1 MQFKVQI
8 DCKKIFSLAKDIQK
22 SWKIFG
28 KKYLKIVFLY
38 GQIGYNKMGIFHPLL
53 WQWHFPMTKN
63 DDGCRQD
70 WMTTSQSQR
79 SANVWMTTTVPRN
92 TIVPQAVLKCSAEK
106 TNLTYFTV

>member
-53 WQWHFPMTKN
+53 
-63 DDGCRQD
+63 
-70 WMTTSQSQR
+70 
-79 SANVWMTTTVPRN
+79 
-92 TIVPQAVLKCSAEK
+92 
-106 TNLTYFTV
+106 